1 MSMYML
7 LCNYTDQAIRNMKD
21 MPSRREA
28 AREKAKKLGVEIKAA
43 YLALGAYDLIV
54 HLDAPDEETVA
65 KFVLSLAS
73 AGNLRT
79 TTIKVFPEAEF
90 EKIVGGMV

>member
-7 LCNYTDQAIRNMKD
+7 LCNFTDQAVRNMKEA
-21 MPSRREA
+21 PSRRAA
-28 AREKAKKLGVEIKAA
+28 AREVAKKLGVESKAG
-43 YLALGAYDLIV
+43 YLALGAYDLII
-54 HLDAPDEETVA
+54 HLEAGDEETVA

-79 TTIKVFPEAEF
+79 TTIKVFSEAETDR
-90 EKIVGGMV
+90 IIGALV